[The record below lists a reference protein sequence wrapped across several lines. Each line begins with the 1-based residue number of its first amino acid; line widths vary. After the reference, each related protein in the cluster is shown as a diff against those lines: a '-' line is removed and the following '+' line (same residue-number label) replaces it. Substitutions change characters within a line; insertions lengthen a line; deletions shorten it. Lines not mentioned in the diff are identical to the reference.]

1 MEEITLT
8 VLIAMLLVAI
18 VSKYSQRHRIL
29 KVENDSDTSYF
40 PQESTLFWTCW
51 RNMQYSISPYTEIDY
66 KFKTYAEAKKFLDSL
81 HSKSN
86 AKVTVIRYKKE
97 EKEGEEKA

>member
-1 MEEITLT
+1 
-8 VLIAMLLVAI
+8 
-18 VSKYSQRHRIL
+18 
-29 KVENDSDTSYF
+29 
-40 PQESTLFWTCW
+40 
-51 RNMQYSISPYTEIDY
+51 MQHPISPYTEIDY

-97 EKEGEEKA
+97 GEKKRYDVVVNNIANS

>member
-8 VLIAMLLVAI
+8 SLIIMLLVAI
-18 VSKYSQRHRIL
+18 VSMHFQRHRIL
-29 KVENDSDTSYF
+29 KVENDFDTSYF

-51 RNMQYSISPYTEIDY
+51 RNMQHPISPYTEIDY

-97 EKEGEEKA
+97 GEKKKV